1 MYADEGAAMVAR
13 VNANNTLIDIFD
25 ASGHMPAL
33 LVMLQ
38 DSGSAVTAVTTADL
52 TPHFM
57 LMPMV
62 AAHHARLDND
72 RHGAGPS
79 NSIYPV

>member
-1 MYADEGAAMVAR
+1 
-13 VNANNTLIDIFD
+13 
-25 ASGHMPAL
+25 
-33 LVMLQ
+33 MLQ

-79 NSIYPV
+79 NSIYPM